1 MCWFWCPSLGFSFCT
16 TATSGKGTW
25 WIHGKMMVGSR
36 AGAEARKQAQ
46 GPSGGYD
53 QDTTDEAMT
62 DDRSFDRFSLIRVS

>member
-1 MCWFWCPSLGFSFCT
+1 
-16 TATSGKGTW
+16 
-25 WIHGKMMVGSR
+25 MMVGSR